1 MRDVSCGGSVD
12 VVEVDIVVAGEVAA
26 PDDVVAVNLWILICS
41 SVVGDLG

>member
-1 MRDVSCGGSVD
+1 MGDVGGSGGVD
-12 VVEVDIVVAGEVAA
+12 VVEIDVVVAGEVAA